1 MSILS
6 VDTISPIGSGTTV
19 TLNATETKV
28 NNFITVGTGATISSP
43 SSNVLT
49 LGTNNTEALRITSS
63 GKIGINNS
71 SPNTQLQVTSQTV
84 NATTISTTNSKQ
96 LGLWIQATGGSNT
109 TGHIENGIAFA
120 EGYAGLYSIDAGSG
134 AASSLAF
141 FTGAAA
147 GVAERLRISNTGK
160 IGIGAVIEPTVA
172 FEVRGSDASHY
183 LRVENTNS
191 SSAYTA
197 LSLKTT
203 GVDFQIWN
211 QGPAGGSYAGTN
223 GVAFYQGLISGSYG
237 PYTFYHGTNRRMS
250 VDTSGD
256 VTITDGNLNLA
267 SGHGIDFSAAGNA
280 SGMTNELLSDY
291 EEGTWTPSFTQGVS
305 GGSYS
310 QQSGNYTKVG
320 RLVMISARID
330 GNGLSANGSNLL
342 LGGLPFT
349 SVSSNTA
356 GGIYF
361 AYSDNMY
368 SGSSGTNLALT
379 IIVNNNA
386 TVCEFFDGDGVQKVG
401 TDFYDVNRNIHIV
414 GTYHASS

>member
-28 NNFITVGTGATISSP
+28 NNFITVGTGASISSP

-49 LGTNNTEALRITSS
+49 LGTNNTEGLRLLSNGNLLLGTTVDGAQALNVYGASNAALLIQNSNTGTGANNGLYIGNGNGGIAYFWNYENDQIRLATNNVERIRIT
-63 GKIGINNS
+63 
-71 SPNTQLQVTSQTV
+71 
-84 NATTISTTNSKQ
+84 
-96 LGLWIQATGGSNT
+96 
-109 TGHIENGIAFA
+109 
-120 EGYAGLYSIDAGSG
+120 
-134 AASSLAF
+134 
-141 FTGAAA
+141 
-147 GVAERLRISNTGK
+147 NTGK

-183 LRVENTNS
+183 LRSENTNS

-197 LSLKTT
+197 LQLKTPSM
-203 GVDFQIWN
+203 DFQIWN

-223 GVAFYQGLISGSYG
+223 GITFYQGLISGSYG
-237 PYTFYHGTNRRMS
+237 PYVFYHGTTRRMS
-250 VDTSGD
+250 VDTDGD

-280 SGMTNELLSDY
+280 GGMTNELLSDY

-310 QQSGNYTKVG
+310 QQTGNYTKVG

-401 TDFYDVNRNIHIV
+401 TDFYDVNTVSYTHLTLPTKRIV
-414 GTYHASS
+414 

>member
-28 NNFITVGTGATISSP
+28 NNFITVGTGASISSP

-49 LGTNNTEALRITSS
+49 LGTNNNEGLRLLSNGNVLIGTTVDGNQALNVYGASNAALVIQNSNTGTGANNGLYIGNGNGGIAYFWNYENDQIRLATNNVERIRIT
-63 GKIGINNS
+63 
-71 SPNTQLQVTSQTV
+71 
-84 NATTISTTNSKQ
+84 
-96 LGLWIQATGGSNT
+96 
-109 TGHIENGIAFA
+109 
-120 EGYAGLYSIDAGSG
+120 
-134 AASSLAF
+134 
-141 FTGAAA
+141 
-147 GVAERLRISNTGK
+147 NTGK

-223 GVAFYQGLISGSYG
+223 GIAFYQGLISGSYG
-237 PYTFYHGTNRRMS
+237 PFTFYHGTSRRMS
-250 VDTSGD
+250 VDTDGD
-256 VTITDGNLNLA
+256 VTINDGNLVVA
-267 SGHGIDFSAAGNA
+267 SGHGIDFSATGNA
-280 SGMTNELLSDY
+280 GGMSNELLSDY

-310 QQSGNYTKVG
+310 QQAGLYTKVG

-330 GNGLSANGSNLL
+330 GNGLSANGDHLL

-349 SVSSNTA
+349 TTSGSGTA

-386 TVCEFFDGDGVQKVG
+386 TVCEFFDGDGTQKRG